1 MGFSSILDIS
11 SFFIGMIINLI
22 FVALMCYYFK
32 RKYDYLYEAQCEQS
46 KILYQLLHK
55 PSTSPS
61 VSNPSPYG
69 SMDYTCDPLV
79 KSSCGACVSDSESDS
94 DSESVDE
101 NMTFLNEDALNA
113 PLNVEMEDLDQ
124 EIQSVEV
131 KSIDLK
137 TVEVTSNDLKS
148 NDLKSNDPKSVELES
163 VVMNHITVEEVTL
176 EPQDFTVT
184 LEETTYSKMS
194 MKQLKDLL
202 SSKGIKVK
210 PNSRKDDLIELITNT
225 NASNVSS

>member
-1 MGFSSILDIS
+1 LDIS

-46 KILYQLLHK
+46 KIIYQLLHK
-55 PSTSPS
+55 PSTSQP
-61 VSNPSPYG
+61 VSTPYG

-79 KSSCGACVSDSESDS
+79 KSTCGACVSDSESDS
-94 DSESVDE
+94 DEESVDE
-101 NMTFLNEDALNA
+101 NTPILNDQTLNVQSLNEIDT
-113 PLNVEMEDLDQ
+113 VEMEDLEQ
-124 EIQSVEV
+124 TNPVEV

-137 TVEVTSNDLKS
+137 MSVLE
-148 NDLKSNDPKSVELES
+148 SVELED
-163 VVMNHITVEEVTL
+163 MKHITVEEVTL
-176 EPQDFTVT
+176 DEPEEFTVT
-184 LEETTYSKMS
+184 LEETNYSKMS
-194 MKQLKDLL
+194 MKQLKDVL

-225 NASNVSS
+225 NVSS